1 MGKWIQAN
9 PEVAFIRRPQHF
21 RRICD
26 APYTWTIPRPAESW
40 FDSHYLSPL
49 LFLRSFVALFLF
61 FFSFCA
67 KPSADLGLV
76 GLSLSL
82 TTLAG
87 LSDRL
92 SKIPLGRERPQ
103 TAICC
108 LEWLGR
114 WKCLA
119 TGLDASL
126 SFLST
131 SRRCSRNRSP
141 SRLPVSPKNFIDD
154 NSALHVLFY
163 DLSTLLQSN
172 RRVTWPTFSQRWYL
186 ALAFLIEEVFKWLNV
201 NVIDIGTKDFLRRQ
215 KTKRQKT
222 SCITLYKLY
231 KLYICYCIV
240 FVLFIYIVL
249 IIYHIYI
256 YKRQKIS
263 FITYCN
269 KCKLCSK

>member
-1 MGKWIQAN
+1 MLRLSHGPFLAQPNHGLI
-9 PEVAFIRRPQHF
+9 VI
-21 RRICD
+21 
-26 APYTWTIPRPAESW
+26 TWALCYSCG
-40 FDSHYLSPL
+40 HLSYC
-49 LFLRSFVALFLF
+49 FC

-67 KPSADLGLV
+67 KPSADLELV

-186 ALAFLIEEVFKWLNV
+186 ALAFLIEEVFK
-201 NVIDIGTKDFLRRQ
+201 
-215 KTKRQKT
+215 
-222 SCITLYKLY
+222 
-231 KLYICYCIV
+231 
-240 FVLFIYIVL
+240 
-249 IIYHIYI
+249 
-256 YKRQKIS
+256 
-263 FITYCN
+263 
-269 KCKLCSK
+269 

>member
-1 MGKWIQAN
+1 MNTGKSWSRFYKTDRSTFVEFVLRLSHGPFLAQPNHGLI
-9 PEVAFIRRPQHF
+9 VI
-21 RRICD
+21 
-26 APYTWTIPRPAESW
+26 TWALCYSCG
-40 FDSHYLSPL
+40 HLSYC
-49 LFLRSFVALFLF
+49 FC

-131 SRRCSRNRSP
+131 SRRCSRNRS
-141 SRLPVSPKNFIDD
+141 RLN
-154 NSALHVLFY
+154 
-163 DLSTLLQSN
+163 
-172 RRVTWPTFSQRWYL
+172 
-186 ALAFLIEEVFKWLNV
+186 E
-201 NVIDIGTKDFLRRQ
+201 
-215 KTKRQKT
+215 
-222 SCITLYKLY
+222 
-231 KLYICYCIV
+231 
-240 FVLFIYIVL
+240 
-249 IIYHIYI
+249 
-256 YKRQKIS
+256 IS
-263 FITYCN
+263 GR
-269 KCKLCSK
+269 